1 VPPDPT
7 SDFRASVPLAMLAPN
22 RYYAVRGQA
31 SNQPGGCQPPIE
43 TTEEK
48 SMTRF
53 FRRTRGAWLIAGV
66 FAAALIGGVLSQ
78 SATRLFSTDEHP
90 LAAGFF
96 KAIDAH
102 ASATN
107 SNDALILCTGQIDL
121 GIEGVF
127 TLDPLTGEMRGAV
140 LNPAK
145 AKFVAWYSYPSVAK
159 DFNAAKNP
167 KFLMVTG
174 LGEIRQGPSARAAHC
189 VLYVAEVTSGRVV
202 AYGIPW
208 DSAKAAT
215 PQGYRATMQ
224 PLDTFNARDVT
235 VNR

>member
-1 VPPDPT
+1 
-7 SDFRASVPLAMLAPN
+7 M
-22 RYYAVRGQA
+22 
-31 SNQPGGCQPPIE
+31 
-43 TTEEK
+43 TEL
-48 SMTRF
+48 
-53 FRRTRGAWLIAGV
+53 FRRTRGEWLIAGV
-66 FAAALIGGVLSQ
+66 FAAALLGGLLSQ
-78 SATRLFSTDEHP
+78 SAKNLFGTDEHP

-96 KAIDAH
+96 KAMNAH
-102 ASATN
+102 ATATS
-107 SNDALILCTGQIDL
+107 SNDALILCTGQIDT

-127 TLDPLTGEMRGAV
+127 TLDQLTGELRGAV

-159 DFNAAKNP
+159 DFTAAKNP

-208 DSAKAAT
+208 DPSKAAN

-224 PLDTFNARDVT
+224 PLDAFNARDVT